1 MVHVTAFLVV
11 LALYLFSLPVLSR
24 LLNPLAARL
33 TLNKW
38 TNQVCNTPVEHL
50 KCADGGNASMLAIDQ
65 GYKNNFICGGGEGL
79 FGQAICPREKL
90 GYSLSGFLGTA
101 SATGALVLCTSFHF
115 VQLWRFHEIYVGLIL
130 QPSKCLHSMSWWFL
144 WFFQVS
150 FNIWL
155 IFPSVSFIELH
166 GFFLPFWV
174 AFACAHYDTLA
185 RMSYQ
190 KADQSSHSSVP
201 HRRIAR
207 LIRALLCIGLVSVAG
222 PLPLCANLP
231 MDPNMS
237 SFWMF
242 WSTYGFWFWE
252 SFSLVCLFA
261 PLPCSYLFTDVV
273 CCMETLEAEVKKAQ
287 KAQSLQFKHG
297 CIGLGEQL
305 LSK

>member
-1 MVHVTAFLVV
+1 MVHVTGFWVV
-11 LALYLFSLPVLSR
+11 LAVYLFDLPVLSW
-24 LLNPLAARL
+24 LLNPKAAGL

-38 TNQVCNTPVEHL
+38 TNLVCNTPVEHL
-50 KCADGGNASMLAIDQ
+50 NCADGRNASMLARDQ
-65 GYKNNFICGGGEGL
+65 GYKSNLICGGGEGP
-79 FGQAICPREKL
+79 FGQAICPREEI
-90 GYSLSGFLGTA
+90 GYTLSGFLATVP
-101 SATGALVLCTSFHF
+101 ATGALVFCTSFQF

-130 QPSKCLHSMSWWFL
+130 QPSKCWNSVSWWFL
-144 WFFQVS
+144 WFFQS
-150 FNIWL
+150 CFNIWL
-155 IFPSVSFIELH
+155 MFPSVLFIELH
-166 GFFLPFWV
+166 GLFLPVWV
-174 AFACAHYDTLA
+174 IFACAHYITLA

-190 KADQSSHSSVP
+190 KSKEASHSSVP
-201 HRRIAR
+201 HRRIAFIIAA
-207 LIRALLCIGLVSVAG
+207 LISIGLFCVAV
-222 PLPLCANLP
+222 PLPICANLP

-237 SFWMF
+237 SFGMF

-261 PLPCSYLFTDVV
+261 PLPCLYLFTDVV